1 MQALFVQVLFITSVI
16 IFPEDIFHCKHLD
29 NKQKQCPNKNALEC
43 NCVNT
48 QFLLIK
54 HYVNTK
60 K

>member
-1 MQALFVQVLFITSVI
+1 MQALFVQVLFIRSVM
-16 IFPEDIFHCKHLD
+16 IFPECIFH
-29 NKQKQCPNKNALEC
+29 NKQKQCPNKNALEY
-43 NCVNT
+43 NGVNT